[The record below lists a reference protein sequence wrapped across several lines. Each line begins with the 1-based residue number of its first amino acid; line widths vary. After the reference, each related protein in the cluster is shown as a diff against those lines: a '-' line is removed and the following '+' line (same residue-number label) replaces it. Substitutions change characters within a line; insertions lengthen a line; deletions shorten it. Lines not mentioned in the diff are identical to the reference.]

1 MNVAIAANEIQRKN
15 SRFEKILTTRINIYT
30 NILYGNFDLDTIIMN
45 KIKFI
50 YYFLKKLD
58 FCANSVYFRQVT

>member
-30 NILYGNFDLDTIIMN
+30 NILYGNFDLDTIIMS
-45 KIKFI
+45 KIKFL
-50 YYFLKKLD
+50 YYF
-58 FCANSVYFRQVT
+58 